1 MLVRPVC
8 RGGDV
13 SDEQDR
19 FGFPP
24 AWSEGMRRLRE
35 LGEQIAAAARA
46 AAAAGARATPPAL
59 AQPLAGYTEQ
69 LLRVS
74 SAITNP
80 LQQLLDEQERL
91 VERMADWAQQHRD
104 LSEQIGQWADQQ
116 RELSEHL
123 IALARPLLDQ
133 SAMLE
138 TLTAEWS
145 RRSGEPEG

>member
-1 MLVRPVC
+1 
-8 RGGDV
+8 V

-19 FGFPP
+19 FGVPS
-24 AWSEGMRRLRE
+24 AWLDGMRRLRE
-35 LGEQIAAAARA
+35 LGDQIAAAARA

-69 LLRVS
+69 LLRVT

-91 VERMADWAQQHRD
+91 VERMADWAEQHQG
-104 LSEQIGQWADQQ
+104 LSNQIAQWADQQ
-116 RELSEHL
+116 RQLSEHM
-123 IALARPLLDQ
+123 IALARPFLDQ

-138 TLTAEWS
+138 TLNAEWS